1 MFIKKLL
8 HPGNEPTGGQNGNLA
23 EITFTKEEVNE
34 LMQRRV
40 ARSHE
45 AFFKR
50 YGVKDLSELDALMG
64 YKESYDTLNVEHE
77 NLKKE
82 RDDLSAKY
90 GDLETQ
96 HKDLTKRYAYKVGNI
111 NNEKIN
117 DIETY
122 FKGKNLD
129 INEESLMAELKTHPD
144 WANKVST
151 IESIGIESTPT
162 PPVDEAVE
170 ASNIFGVDLTN

>member
-1 MFIKKLL
+1 MFVKKLL
-8 HPGNEPTGGQNGNLA
+8 YPGTEPTGGQPGNQP
-23 EITFTKEEVNE
+23 EQTFTKEQVN
-34 LMQRRV
+34 LMMQRRI
-40 ARSHE
+40 AKSHA

-50 YGVKDLSELDALMG
+50 YGVKDLKELDALMG
-64 YKESYDTLNVEHE
+64 YKESYDSLKTEH
-77 NLKKE
+77 
-82 RDDLSAKY
+82 DDMTQKY
-90 GDLETQ
+90 SDLETQ

-111 NNEKIN
+111 NNDKIN

-144 WANKVST
+144 WVNQVST
-151 IESIGIESTPT
+151 IETIGIESTPT
-162 PPVDEAVE
+162 PDVDEAVE